1 MARYLKCK
9 RGFAYRYTNNNG
21 YYKTEDGEENKLEIV
36 WHENKDLIGKVFE
49 VARVAEDFEEIEESV
64 VLEKFDEELS
74 VGFKGWD
81 ILHKFD
87 ELSRMKQKC
96 YNTAQNF
103 IGFGGLRDVKNE
115 TIRTLLTYFYVPS
128 DDDYEIPT
136 NEIRIEGTSV
146 SNNDRLE
153 DIVRYVVDRA
163 RSYMNCLFLRSGD
176 DSKIDEIVKG
186 LTEKEYEVLDYP
198 EMFLLPYKARSNKA
212 VILRKENSYVSIST
226 ELKSYTVMAA
236 VAAMA
241 ASCGR
246 PFTENIINALLAEDG
261 DTYLSIIL
269 ADVDEWFRKTNVVRK
284 DKMIEKFSEV
294 FNEMTINKLRRN
306 KENVEAHIQGL
317 EEDLREY
324 LNRKRDILSKIF
336 YEEHG
341 MSSKNEFLE
350 MLKGMDNKP
359 TVSVDRDYIRFCV
372 STPLT
377 YWDDELWD
385 IVRKSDCTFE
395 SLSDPQKVLLDEIF
409 LHKTVKLMFDQK
421 FWFKDNRV
429 GGFGSNDDYNVDHG
443 EGIDG
448 IPNPHIHH
456 YDCWGTHKPH
466 IETALSES
474 DYTTAYAQSVACI
487 SGITLD
493 DSTVVNKFL
502 RGHLFSDRYENRKC
516 LQMQDGTRISIKE
529 YLDSHK
535 DAKWEE

>member
-9 RGFAYRYTNNNG
+9 RGFAYRYTNGNG
-21 YYKTEDGEENKLEIV
+21 YYKNEDGNKLEIV
-36 WHENKDLIGKVFE
+36 WHEDKDLIGKVFE

-74 VGFKGWD
+74 AGFKGWD
-81 ILHKFD
+81 TLHKFD

-103 IGFGGLRDVKNE
+103 IGFSVAGVKSE

-136 NEIRIEGTSV
+136 QEIRIESAPV
-146 SNNDRLE
+146 SNGDKSE
-153 DIVRYVVDRA
+153 DVVRYVVEKM
-163 RSYMNCLFLRSGD
+163 RSCMNCLFLKCVD

-198 EMFLLPYKARSNKA
+198 EMFLLPYKVRSNKA

-226 ELKSYTVMAA
+226 ELKSYTVMA
-236 VAAMA
+236 VVTVMA
-241 ASCGR
+241 ALCGR
-246 PFTENIINALLAEDG
+246 PFTEDVINALLAEDG
-261 DTYLSIIL
+261 DAYLSIIL
-269 ADVDEWFRKTNVVRK
+269 AGVDDWFIKTNAVRRN
-284 DKMIEKFSEV
+284 KMVEKFSEV
-294 FNEMTINKLRRN
+294 FNEMSINKLKRN
-306 KENVEAHIQGL
+306 KEDVEAHIQRL

-324 LNRKRDILSKIF
+324 LSRKRDILSKIF

-341 MSSKNEFLE
+341 MSNKNEFLE

-359 TVSVDRDYIRFCV
+359 TVNVDRNYIKFCV

-377 YWDDELWD
+377 YWDDDLWD

-409 LHKTVKLMFDQK
+409 INKNVKLMFDQK

-429 GGFGSNDDYNVDHG
+429 GGCNSDDDYNVDYG

-466 IETALSES
+466 IETALTES

-502 RGHLFSDRYENRKC
+502 RSHLFSSRYENRKC